1 MGLYDRDYLQE
12 DYEPRPM
19 GTATRMM
26 VTNLVILN
34 AAIFLL
40 NVFVGGDHRVVQWLA
55 ITPTDLWKPWLWWKL
70 LTYGFV
76 HNPLDIGHVFWNMF
90 GLFIFGRDVELRYG
104 RWEFLRFYLG
114 AIVLGSLVWC
124 IRMNL
129 MDVTQA
135 QVIGASG
142 GVTAV
147 ILLFVY
153 NFPRRTILLFFVLP
167 VPAWVL
173 GVIIIAGDAF
183 GFIGSDKNIA
193 FDVHLVGI
201 LFASGYY
208 WLGWNLGHWT
218 PSRFRGGFS
227 WPSVRRG
234 PKLRVHDP
242 EDKVQRQDEEADRIL
257 EKVSRQGIDSLTS
270 RERRILEDYSRR
282 MRQRRG

>member
-114 AIVLGSLVWC
+114 AIVVGALVWC
-124 IRMNL
+124 IRLNL

-218 PSRFRGGFS
+218 PSRLRGGLS
-227 WPSVRRG
+227 WPTVRRV

-242 EDKVQRQDEEADRIL
+242 EDKIQRQDEEADRIL

-270 RERRILEDYSRR
+270 RERRILEEYSRR